1 MTGNEY
7 QLLKVKQYF
16 IGIEN
21 KQNFTKKKRNKTT
34 STLSTVQNLDVLI

>member
-7 QLLKVKQYF
+7 LLLKVKQYF

-21 KQNFTKKKRNKTT
+21 KQNFTKKKGKTT
-34 STLSTVQNLDVLI
+34 STLSTVQNLDVFI

>member
-21 KQNFTKKKRNKTT
+21 KQNFTKKKEIKQPAHYLLYR
-34 STLSTVQNLDVLI
+34 I